1 LALRQLDENYKS
13 GYIPS
18 TNSPNRHLK
27 LSRTPTARNMKK
39 DVTGFVA
46 LLRGVNV
53 GGNNA
58 IPMSALCS
66 LCNEIGYGNVQS
78 YIQSGNL
85 VFSTAGSQPA
95 LEAELEAGIER
106 HFGLSIPVVVRAAVD
121 WRAYVQN
128 NPFPEASRSEPNRV
142 MLALSKRPPK
152 LNAARDL
159 CERATNGEPVIQAGD
174 ALLIHF
180 PGGVGKSKLTPSLLD
195 RVVGS
200 SVTMRNWRTVVKL
213 GEMVMQVSGSFRS
226 PVRSY

>member
-1 LALRQLDENYKS
+1 MTRMPAIASTKSKRDE
-13 GYIPS
+13 
-18 TNSPNRHLK
+18 TTTL
-27 LSRTPTARNMKK
+27 RNMKK
-39 DVTGFVA
+39 DATGFVA

-85 VFSTAGSQPA
+85 VFSAAGSQPA
-95 LEAELEAGIER
+95 FEAELEAGIER
-106 HFGLSIPVVVRAAVD
+106 RFGLSIPVVVRAAVD
-121 WRAYVQN
+121 WRSYVQN
-128 NPFPEASRSEPNRV
+128 NPFPEASSAEPNRV
-142 MLALSKRPPK
+142 MLALSKRLPR
-152 LNAARDL
+152 LNAAHDL
-159 CERATNGEPVIQAGD
+159 CERATNGERVIQAGD

-200 SVTMRNWRTVVKL
+200 PVTMRNWRTVVEL
-213 GEMVMQVSGSFRS
+213 GEMVTQAGCAAAAR
-226 PVRSY
+226 PAAAD

>member
-1 LALRQLDENYKS
+1 
-13 GYIPS
+13 
-18 TNSPNRHLK
+18 
-27 LSRTPTARNMKK
+27 MKK
-39 DVTGFVA
+39 DATGFVA

-66 LCNEIGYGNVQS
+66 LCHEIGYGNVQS

-85 VFSTAGSQPA
+85 VFSAAGSQPA
-95 LEAELEAGIER
+95 LEAELEAEIER
-106 HFGLSIPVVVRAAVD
+106 RFGLSIPVVVRAAAD
-121 WRAYVQN
+121 WHSYVQN
-128 NPFPEASRSEPNRV
+128 SPFPEASRAEPNRV

-152 LNAARDL
+152 LNAAHDL
-159 CERATNGEPVIQAGD
+159 CERATNGERVIQAGD

-180 PGGVGKSKLTPSLLD
+180 PGGVAKSKLTPSLLD

-213 GEMVMQVSGSFRS
+213 GEMVTQVRCVAAGRPAASD
-226 PVRSY
+226 

>member
-1 LALRQLDENYKS
+1 LALRLLDELFKS
-13 GYIPS
+13 GYVPS
-18 TNSPNRHLK
+18 TDSPNRHLK

-39 DVTGFVA
+39 VATGFVA
-46 LLRGVNV
+46 LLPGVNV

-58 IPMSALCS
+58 IPMSALSS

-85 VFSTAGSQPA
+85 VFSAAGSQLA

-106 HFGLSIPVVVRAAVD
+106 RFGLSIPVVVRAAAD
-121 WRAYVQN
+121 WRSYLQN
-128 NPFPEASRSEPNRV
+128 NPFPEASRAEPNRV

-152 LNAARDL
+152 LNAAHDL
-159 CERATNGEPVIQAGD
+159 CERATNGERVIQAGD
-174 ALLIHF
+174 ASWIHF
-180 PGGVGKSKLTPSLLD
+180 PGGVGRSKLTPSLLD

-213 GEMVMQVSGSFRS
+213 GEMVTQVRTRS
-226 PVRSY
+226 TASHF